1 VRVLAA
7 VDTLGPGGA
16 ERSLIEV
23 AEAVRNF
30 GIEVEILPLA
40 RAEHGLEAL
49 ARHRGLTVKT
59 LPRGNRH
66 SWIRGVRRTIR
77 EARPD
82 LVHSSLFEADIAARL
97 AAAGTGIPVL
107 TSLVNVV
114 YDPSRFLEPN
124 VNAVKLRAARAIDGW
139 TARHLTSHFHAV
151 TDTVKRSAV
160 EVFRI
165 RPDRITVIERGRDLS
180 RLGEPGEDRRR
191 RIREGLGVASDAE
204 LVLSVG
210 RQEYAKGYTHLLE
223 ALAPMVRSRPRLVAL
238 IAGRRG
244 NATARL
250 EELHARLNLGTRVR
264 FMGHRGDVPDLLAAA
279 DVFAF
284 PSIYEGFGGGA
295 VEAMA
300 LGVPVVCCDLP
311 TLRDVLEPGRTA
323 LFVTPG
329 SPEDLRRALETV
341 LDDPTLRRRLGARGR
356 EVFRER
362 FTLARSAERMA
373 DLYREVARV
382 AESSKV
388 RP

>member
-1 VRVLAA
+1 
-7 VDTLGPGGA
+7 
-16 ERSLIEV
+16 
-23 AEAVRNF
+23 
-30 GIEVEILPLA
+30 
-40 RAEHGLEAL
+40 
-49 ARHRGLTVKT
+49 
-59 LPRGNRH
+59 
-66 SWIRGVRRTIR
+66 
-77 EARPD
+77 
-82 LVHSSLFEADIAARL
+82 
-97 AAAGTGIPVL
+97 
-107 TSLVNVV
+107 
-114 YDPSRFLEPN
+114 
-124 VNAVKLRAARAIDGW
+124 
-139 TARHLTSHFHAV
+139 
-151 TDTVKRSAV
+151 VKRSAV

-165 RPDRITVIERGRDLS
+165 RPDRVTVIERGRDPS
-180 RLGEPGEDRRR
+180 RLGEPGEARRR
-191 RIREGLGVASDAE
+191 RIREGLGVASHAE

-210 RQEYAKGYTHLLE
+210 RQEYAKGYTQLLE

-284 PSIYEGFGGGA
+284 PSIYEGFGGSA

-329 SPEDLRRALETV
+329 SPEDLRHALETV

-362 FTLARSAERMA
+362 FTLSRSAERMA
-373 DLYREVARV
+373 SLYRGVARV

>member
-1 VRVLAA
+1 MKVVHLING
-7 VDTLGPGGA
+7 LGTGGA
-16 ERSLIEV
+16 ERSLAEMLPLLEERGVTVAVGCFYHRREGVHEEV
-23 AEAVRNF
+23 A
-30 GIEVEILPLA
+30 
-40 RAEHGLEAL
+40 
-49 ARHRGLTVKT
+49 ARHDVRV
-59 LPRGNRH
+59 LPGPNRLAWL
-66 SWIRGVRRTIR
+66 SQIRQLILS
-77 EARPD
+77 ERPQ
-82 LVHSSLFEADIAARL
+82 LIHTSIFEADVLGRVAAW
-97 AAAGTGIPVL
+97 GTGIPVL
-107 TSLVNVV
+107 SSFVTMA
-114 YDPSRFLEPN
+114 YDPSRFLDPN

-139 TARHLTSHFHAV
+139 TARHLSSHFHAV
-151 TDTVKRSAV
+151 TETVKRSAV

-165 RPDRITVIERGRDLS
+165 RPDRVTVIERGRDPS

-191 RIREGLGVASDAE
+191 RIREGLGVSSDAE
-204 LVLSVG
+204 LVLSAG

-250 EELHARLNLGTRVR
+250 EELHARLGLGTRVR

-362 FTLARSAERMA
+362 FTLSRSAERMA
-373 DLYREVARV
+373 GLYRGVARV